1 MNGIWVRS
9 QDKRRLDCWEHFSTY
24 PIWRGENNVFYREKI
39 AGRDDLREVWPVF
52 AEAGDNDYCL
62 GDYPTEA
69 RALEVLDEIEQF
81 RTGTVRARVKR
92 WNDAKEVV
100 DKFEEFHYDPER
112 DTYHMPKE

>member
-9 QDKRRLDCWEHFSTY
+9 QDRNGPWGCDGFK
-24 PIWRGENNVFYREKI
+24 REKRSNGTWDVVGYNVSTH
-39 AGRDDLREVWPVF
+39 AQ
-52 AEAGDNDYCL
+52 L
-62 GDYPTEA
+62 GNYPTEA

-92 WNDAKEVV
+92 WNNAKEVV